1 MLLRKLN
8 TPCLLGL
15 ALFEKSLNYTEFMVA
30 GIYGELYFDPADSK
44 NKIIPR
50 RLLLQ
55 ETQDLQAYERTHAVE
70 NYIRDDAKQLVCFG
84 REYKVDFNK
93 VLETPEIY
101 TDLINVLKTPEEDVW
116 KAFCKV
122 KGYYEDLIKSYGA

>member
-1 MLLRKLN
+1 M
-8 TPCLLGL
+8 TI
-15 ALFEKSLNYTEFMVA
+15 FEKALDYSEFMTA

-44 NKIIPR
+44 NKIVPR

-70 NYIRDDAKQLVCFG
+70 NHVRDDAKQLVCFG

-93 VLETPEIY
+93 VLETPENY

-116 KAFCKV
+116 KTFCKV
-122 KGYYEDLIKSYGA
+122 KEYYEGLVTRYGT